1 MRLST
6 RTRYSLRILI
16 QLALNTGRAL
26 KGRQISADQSIS
38 ESYLEQ
44 IMIPLKSAQ
53 FVKTIRGRNGGY
65 ILGKDE
71 VEINV
76 LDLMEL
82 FEGPIE
88 FADCKDL
95 GESKPCEMM
104 GHCPSTDVW
113 RHLSNT
119 LKDEAAKFNVKDL
132 ADKYRSK
139 DIGGYII

>member
-16 QLALNTGRAL
+16 QLALSPGGAL
-26 KGRQISADQSIS
+26 KGRQISSDQSIS

-53 FVKTIRGRNGGY
+53 FVNTIRGRNGGY
-65 ILGKDE
+65 VLGKDE
-71 VEINV
+71 AEINV

-95 GESKPCEMM
+95 GDSKPCKMM
-104 GHCPSTDVW
+104 GSCPSTNVW
-113 RHLSNT
+113 RHLSDT
-119 LKDEAAKFNVKDL
+119 LKNEAAKFTVKDL
-132 ADKYRSK
+132 ADQYRVK
-139 DIGGYII
+139 DVGGYII